1 MEDPVNVRGPTRGSH
16 EKDDDER
23 SVTSMLGPPAAKVTQ
38 FLSKKLST
46 LGVEARGAY
55 HNSNSALDR

>member
-1 MEDPVNVRGPTRGSH
+1 MNVPGQTRESH

-23 SVTSMLGPPAAKVTQ
+23 SVTSMLGSPAAKVTQ

-46 LGVEARGAY
+46 LGVEVRGAY
-55 HNSNSALDR
+55 CNSNLVLDR